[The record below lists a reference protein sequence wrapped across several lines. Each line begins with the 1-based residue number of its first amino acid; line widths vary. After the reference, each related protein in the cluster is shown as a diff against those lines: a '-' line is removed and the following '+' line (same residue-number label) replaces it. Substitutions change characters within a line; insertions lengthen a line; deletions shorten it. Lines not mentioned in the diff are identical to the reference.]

1 MADPI
6 ISLIEQEIET
16 MLSGLT
22 VAGGYRLNWA
32 AVNYEDRALEN
43 NTDYDCF
50 ACVYFQGEEN
60 HDDVNMVHASA
71 YSNKATY
78 TIECRVQL
86 TSESTKPKFDARK
99 RLYLAQEDI
108 KRAFGTY
115 PSLNSVYASNVQ
127 YQGSEIIED
136 TLQTGDRFT
145 PNMLEVTIDVWYFQ
159 DRINPDTIS
168 Q

>member
-1 MADPI
+1 MAAPI

-16 MLSGLT
+16 FLASLT
-22 VAGGYRLNWA
+22 TVGGYRLNWA
-32 AVNYEDRALEN
+32 AVNYEDRALED
-43 NTDYDCF
+43 NTNYGCF
-50 ACVYFQGEEN
+50 ACVYFQSEEN
-60 HDDVNMVHASA
+60 HDDVNTVHAGA

-86 TSESTKPKFDARK
+86 TSESTKPKFDVRK

-108 KRAFGTY
+108 KKVFGTY

-127 YQGSEIIED
+127 YVGSDIIED
-136 TLQTGDRFT
+136 TLRRGDRFS
-145 PNMLEVTIDVWYFQ
+145 PIMLEVTLDVWYFQ
-159 DRINPDTIS
+159 DRTNPETIT

>member
-6 ISLIEQEIET
+6 VSLIEQEIET
-16 MLSGLT
+16 LLSGLT
-22 VAGGYRLNWA
+22 VAGGYRLNWS

-43 NTDYDCF
+43 NTSYGCF
-50 ACVYFQGEEN
+50 ACVYFKEEEN

-86 TSESTKPKFDARK
+86 ASESTKPKFDARK

-108 KRAFGTY
+108 KKVFGTY

-127 YQGSEIIED
+127 YVGSEIIED
-136 TLQTGDRFT
+136 TLRKGDRFT
-145 PNMLEVTIDVWYFQ
+145 PIMLEVTVNVWYFQ
-159 DRINPDTIS
+159 DRINPDVIS

>member
-6 ISLIEQEIET
+6 ISLIEQEIEA
-16 MLSGLT
+16 LLEGLT

-32 AVNYEDRALEN
+32 PVNYEDRALEN
-43 NTDYDCF
+43 NSSYGCF
-50 ACVYFQGEEN
+50 ACVYFKSEEN

-108 KRAFGTY
+108 KKVFGTY

-127 YQGSEIIED
+127 YVGSEIIED
-136 TLQTGDRFT
+136 TLRKGDRFT
-145 PNMLEVTIDVWYFQ
+145 PIMLEVTIDVWYFQ
-159 DRINPDTIS
+159 DRINPDVIT

>member
-16 MLSGLT
+16 FLASLS

-32 AVNYEDRALEN
+32 SVNYEDRALEN
-43 NTDYDCF
+43 NTSYNCF
-50 ACVYFQGEEN
+50 ACVYFSSEEN
-60 HDDVNMVHASA
+60 HDDVNMVHAGA
-71 YSNKATY
+71 YSNLAKY
-78 TIECRVQL
+78 YIECRVPL
-86 TSESTKPKFDARK
+86 TSESTKPHFDARK

-108 KRAFGTY
+108 KKVFGTY

-127 YQGSEIIED
+127 YQGSSIIED
-136 TLQTGDRFT
+136 TLMKGDRFT
-145 PNMLEVTIDVWYFQ
+145 PIMLRVDFDVWYFQ
-159 DRINPDTIS
+159 DRTNPEVVA